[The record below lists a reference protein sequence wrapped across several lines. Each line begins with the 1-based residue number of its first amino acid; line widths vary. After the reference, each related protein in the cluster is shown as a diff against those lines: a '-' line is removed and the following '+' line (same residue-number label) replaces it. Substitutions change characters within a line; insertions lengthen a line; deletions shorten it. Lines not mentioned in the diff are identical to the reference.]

1 MEKVGEKL
9 TEGEEEVSKVIGKV
23 LITVYNDCFSVEHS
37 AALSTED
44 VVGLFVATLD
54 KLTGSEQDE
63 QKRVTH

>member
-1 MEKVGEKL
+1 MENDEEKPSEIL
-9 TEGEEEVSKVIGKV
+9 GRVV
-23 LITVYNDCFSVEHS
+23 ITVYNDCFSVEHS

-44 VVGLFVATLD
+44 VVDLFVATLD